1 MYYHDLFFIRH
12 CVKSVCIRNYSGPH
26 FLAFGLNTERYSER
40 YSENADQNDSEYFL
54 RSVHLYLKES
64 KKDHHHFHHHGHHV
78 FPWLKICVC
87 IWSFTQK
94 IFYLSEKHCY
104 NLCLNLTTTLFHC
117 SCFFHLEILYR
128 FLPNT
133 LFQPFLKNHKS

>member
-1 MYYHDLFFIRH
+1 MSLCEKCPISELFWFVFPRIWTEYGEILRISSY
-12 CVKSVCIRNYSGPH
+12 SVRM
-26 FLAFGLNTERYSER
+26 R
-40 YSENADQNDSEYFL
+40 ENADQNDSEYFL

-64 KKDHHHFHHHGHHV
+64 KKDHHHFHGRHV

-87 IWSFTQK
+87 IWLFTQK

-128 FLPNT
+128 FLPYT